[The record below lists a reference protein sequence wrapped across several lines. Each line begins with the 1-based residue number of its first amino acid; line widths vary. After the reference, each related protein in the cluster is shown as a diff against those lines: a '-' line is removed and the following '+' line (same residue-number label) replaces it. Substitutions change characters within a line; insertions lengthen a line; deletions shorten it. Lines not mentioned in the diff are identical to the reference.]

1 MCFYIPAGTSI
12 SLICALLFSTFA
24 TRVGL
29 EGFACR
35 FPLEVAASISSG
47 GLESATFS
55 PFALSAGAVFS
66 ASLGPVFFLLT
77 GELVRERALRFLVGD
92 SPFTPR
98 ASSTSRRGFVSAG
111 TNILI
116 IRSELLCYSTYSNDL
131 RTHLY
136 LYTVHAVF
144 PTV

>member
-1 MCFYIPAGTSI
+1 MRFYIPAGTSI
-12 SLICALLFSTFA
+12 SPICVLFFSAFA
-24 TRVGL
+24 TRIDL

-35 FPLEVAASISSG
+35 FALEVAALISSG

-55 PFALSAGAVFS
+55 SLVLSAGAMFS
-66 ASLGPVFFLLT
+66 TSLCLVFFLLT

-116 IRSELLCYSTYSNDL
+116 IRSGLLCYSTYSNDL

-144 PTV
+144 PAV